1 MHKIR
6 MLHRNM
12 LKSEC
17 LEMKDLML
25 QMWSYLVV
33 NSDLRVGVS
42 LI

>member
-6 MLHRNM
+6 MLYRNM